1 MADFHFFSFS
11 RFARLGLLL
20 ALWGHSEALQAQPTE
35 KTPEK
40 PPMEA
45 MDAKVEAARVATE
58 YARVAGLPA
67 VSVGQSVHYT
77 LGLPEKAQR
86 FQAGV
91 LAAMDRYH
99 AAALKGVGGQAKK
112 FWPKRPVV
120 LVFPER
126 TQFASY
132 MRRVEKRSFDATEL
146 ASMVVTDDQPAIAML
161 WDNNRATAPGHASLE
176 VQVGERVAAAV
187 FLRMVGAKNPV
198 PSWLPVAFGTATS
211 FQVAIPTQR
220 GYLTEVRRNAQAFG
234 KGQKECPWDASLA
247 GSRGQAAQASFAY
260 WLAFGPRAG
269 KMAGLAKQ
277 FVPEENQEKVEM
289 AQAMKKAMLEDSDL
303 QALWQGWVATWR

>member
-1 MADFHFFSFS
+1 MADLHFFSFS

-58 YARVAGLPA
+58 YARLAGLPA
-67 VSVGQSVHYT
+67 VSVGQSEHYT
-77 LGLPEKAQR
+77 VGLPEKAQR

-99 AAALKGVGGQAKK
+99 AAALKGVG
-112 FWPKRPVV
+112 
-120 LVFPER
+120 
-126 TQFASY
+126 
-132 MRRVEKRSFDATEL
+132 
-146 ASMVVTDDQPAIAML
+146 
-161 WDNNRATAPGHASLE
+161 
-176 VQVGERVAAAV
+176 
-187 FLRMVGAKNPV
+187 
-198 PSWLPVAFGTATS
+198 
-211 FQVAIPTQR
+211 
-220 GYLTEVRRNAQAFG
+220 
-234 KGQKECPWDASLA
+234 
-247 GSRGQAAQASFAY
+247 GQAAQASFAY

>member
-1 MADFHFFSFS
+1 MADLHFFSFS

-67 VSVGQSVHYT
+67 VSVGQSEHYT
-77 LGLPEKAQR
+77 VGLPEKAQR

-99 AAALKGVGGQAKK
+99 AAALKGVGGQAEK

-120 LVFPER
+120 LVFPCLLCR
-126 TQFASY
+126 LF
-132 MRRVEKRSFDATEL
+132 
-146 ASMVVTDDQPAIAML
+146 
-161 WDNNRATAPGHASLE
+161 HH
-176 VQVGERVAAAV
+176 
-187 FLRMVGAKNPV
+187 
-198 PSWLPVAFGTATS
+198 LP
-211 FQVAIPTQR
+211 
-220 GYLTEVRRNAQAFG
+220 L
-234 KGQKECPWDASLA
+234 
-247 GSRGQAAQASFAY
+247 
-260 WLAFGPRAG
+260 
-269 KMAGLAKQ
+269 
-277 FVPEENQEKVEM
+277 
-289 AQAMKKAMLEDSDL
+289 
-303 QALWQGWVATWR
+303 